1 VRRWWLVIA
10 LLLSVG
16 LNLGILAAIAA
27 RKAQPRDSDR
37 EPRPGPEMANPAA
50 DPLPRLP
57 RLADRLGLEGEERR
71 KFIDLQWNLFQ
82 QMTRLRL
89 QMGEVHREL
98 KRELTR
104 DEPDRQ
110 RVDAL
115 LKESTGIYGSLEKT
129 LVDNVLATRALLG
142 PDKEEEYLRLV
153 GRLRVPNAGGG
164 LGGGGLQGDGQGPG
178 PEGPPMGGNRPFRDR
193 LRERMRDRFPDGP
206 PEGRRP
212 PRFEEGPGMME
223 DGGPPLVPE
232 DGGPPPPE
240 EGGPPP
246 RPPSIP

>member
-1 VRRWWLVIA
+1 MRRWWLAIA

-27 RKAQPRDSDR
+27 RRAQPGPRDR

-71 KFIDLQWNLFQ
+71 KFLDLQWDLFQ

-104 DEPDRQ
+104 GEPDRQ

-115 LKESTGIYGSLEKT
+115 LQESARIYGSLERK
-129 LVDNVLATRALLG
+129 LVDNVLATRELLG
-142 PDKEEEYLRLV
+142 PEKEKEYLRLV
-153 GRLRVPNAGGG
+153 GRLRVPNPGGG
-164 LGGGGLQGDGQGPG
+164 LGFQGQGPR
-178 PEGPPMGGNRPFRDR
+178 PQRPPLGNRPFRDR
-193 LRERMRDRFPDGP
+193 LRERRMRERFP
-206 PEGRRP
+206 E
-212 PRFEEGPGMME
+212 
-223 DGGPPLVPE
+223 
-232 DGGPPPPE
+232 GPPPEP
-240 EGGPPP
+240 
-246 RPPSIP
+246 

>member
-27 RKAQPRDSDR
+27 RRAQPG
-37 EPRPGPEMANPAA
+37 PRNPWPGPEMANPAA

-71 KFIDLQWNLFQ
+71 KFLDIQWDLFQ

-104 DEPDRQ
+104 SEPERQ

-115 LKESTGIYGSLEKT
+115 LQESARIYGSLERT
-129 LVDNVLATRALLG
+129 LVDGVLATRKLLG
-142 PDKEEEYLRLV
+142 PEKEEEYLRLV
-153 GRLRVPNAGGG
+153 GRLRVPNPGGR
-164 LGGGGLQGDGQGPG
+164 LGFQGQGSG
-178 PEGPPMGGNRPFRDR
+178 PRRPPLRDRPFRD
-193 LRERMRDRFPDGP
+193 RMRDRFPDGP
-206 PEGRRP
+206 P
-212 PRFEEGPGMME
+212 
-223 DGGPPLVPE
+223 PE
-232 DGGPPPPE
+232 P
-240 EGGPPP
+240 
-246 RPPSIP
+246 